1 MPLKD
6 YSTKAAYDSDYRLIW
21 RTPQPLALPAATVT
35 FSVKTMTPA
44 PPWPQV
50 AVGGEIRVSLGLVDG
65 APHPLNII
73 GRVAD
78 VADAAITLNI
88 PREWPT
94 TVQAVSAA
102 GVLYAV
108 PEVTVNYLSCVL
120 RPGTYEIIDA
130 LIVALGMTPGQKV
143 GVVGCGMGWELER
156 LVDLG
161 FTVMGVET
169 SAFVAAEK
177 GGSEAAD
184 VDAAL
189 TAAGY
194 DPSRGEG
201 ARQRAAMLAEPRCKV
216 PTLILNEDVNT
227 GRGRNVVRS
236 ALGLSGA
243 QKADWGI
250 SIGVMQTLTDAEA
263 SALNNNMVGI
273 CANVAHYITVLP
285 EVENSIWN
293 KKSAEDWKALLTPA
307 LIVPHGVAAQGYRVL

>member
-6 YSTKAAYDSDYRLIW
+6 YSTKAAYDSDYRLTW
-21 RTPQPLALPAATVT
+21 RTPQPVALPAATVT
-35 FSVKTMTPA
+35 FSAKTMTPT

-78 VADAAITLNI
+78 VTGAAITLSI

-94 TVQAVSAA
+94 TIAAVPEA

-108 PEVTVNYLSCVL
+108 PEVTVNYLSCAIRTGDAAL
-120 RPGTYEIIDA
+120 IDA
-130 LIVALGMTPGQKV
+130 LVKALGMAVPQTV
-143 GVVGCGMGWELER
+143 VEVGCGLGWTVER

-189 TAAGY
+189 IAAGY
-194 DPSRGEG
+194 DPTRGEG

-227 GRGRNVVRS
+227 GRGRNAVRS

-243 QKADWGI
+243 QKANWGI
-250 SIGVMQTLTDAEA
+250 SISVMQTLTDTEA

-273 CANVAHYITVLP
+273 CTNVAHHITVLP

-293 KKSAEDWKALLTPA
+293 KKTAEQWKALLAPA